1 MSSDLAARRAAVLG
15 PNVPTFYETPVHLVK
30 GDGVWLWDADGRKYL
45 DCYNNVPHVGH
56 CHPHVVSAIAAQ
68 AAQRKA
74 AARPEPHSHSASHTA
89 QWLILHNSLH
99 QANVVAVVTGAAAVV
114 MTRQSG

>member
-45 DCYNNVPHVGH
+45 D
-56 CHPHVVSAIAAQ
+56 
-68 AAQRKA
+68 
-74 AARPEPHSHSASHTA
+74 
-89 QWLILHNSLH
+89 
-99 QANVVAVVTGAAAVV
+99 
-114 MTRQSG
+114 